1 MVIILPCHL
10 LTLIIHMSVC
20 SLLHSCFICPYNTG
34 IILSIICC
42 QTVFISS
49 TYYQNVITLFHL
61 LSIIVLIKFSVN
73 HFCFCQIC
81 VSAAPLNNNKLFQII
96 IQYVTAADK
105 FVFTIH
111 SMYHTFIKLA
121 SIQLNQ
127 DVVRELSIHL
137 WKIRYFSPHSNNLNT
152 SICLVLK

>member
-1 MVIILPCHL
+1 MGIILPCHL

-49 TYYQNVITLFHL
+49 TYYHIVKSLLHL

-81 VSAAPLNNNKLFQII
+81 VSAASLYNNKLFQII
-96 IQYVTAADK
+96 MQCVTDADK
-105 FVFTIH
+105 FVFTIL
-111 SMYHTFIKLA
+111 SMNHTCIKLA
-121 SIQLNQ
+121 SIKRNHH
-127 DVVRELSIHL
+127 VVRKLSIHL
-137 WKIRYFSPHSNNLNT
+137 
-152 SICLVLK
+152 